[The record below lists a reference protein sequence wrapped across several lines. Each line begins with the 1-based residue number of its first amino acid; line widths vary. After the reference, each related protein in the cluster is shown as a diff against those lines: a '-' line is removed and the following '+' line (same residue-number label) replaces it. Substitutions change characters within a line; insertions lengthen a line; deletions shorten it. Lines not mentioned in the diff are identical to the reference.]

1 LELRINDQESLG
13 AMTMTKVDRRILK
26 SQDAIKNAFVELM
39 SEKGFDKITVKDICN
54 VANVGNRTF
63 YLHYLD
69 KYDLLDKLIE
79 GHMQELRKLCDP
91 LSDISFKEAHIIW
104 FEYLEKH
111 YLFFSTMLTGQGAF
125 AFREHFLDLII
136 EEIKYDESFIK
147 GKNEG
152 FSEAMILTFFGS
164 AIVGVIETYL
174 MKGIPDPLE
183 VVAEQLGMLLER
195 NL

>member
-1 LELRINDQESLG
+1 MI
-13 AMTMTKVDRRILK
+13 KVDRRILK

-39 SEKGFDKITVKDICN
+39 SEKGFDKVTVKDICIK
-54 VANVGNRTF
+54 ANVGNRTF

-79 GHMQELRKLCDP
+79 GHMHELRKLCDP

-111 YLFFSTMLTGQGAF
+111 YLFFSTMLIGQGAF
-125 AFREHFLDLII
+125 SFRKHFLELII
-136 EEIKYDESFIK
+136 EELKHDEDIFK

-152 FSEAMILTFFGS
+152 ISEALILTFLGS
-164 AIVGVIETYL
+164 AIVGVVETYL
-174 MKGIPDPLE
+174 MKGIPDPIE
-183 VVAEQLGMLLER
+183 VLAEQLGMLLER
-195 NL
+195 HL

>member
-1 LELRINDQESLG
+1 
-13 AMTMTKVDRRILK
+13 MTKIDRRILK
-26 SQDAIKNAFVELM
+26 SQDAIKNALVELM
-39 SEKGFDKITVKDICN
+39 SEKEFEKITVKDICN

-79 GHMQELRKLCDP
+79 GHMEKLSQLCNP

-125 AFREHFLDLII
+125 TFRKHFLDLVI
-136 EEIKYDESFIK
+136 EEIKHGESFFK

-152 FSEAMILTFFGS
+152 LSEAMILTFFGS
-164 AIVGVIETYL
+164 AIVGVVETYL
-174 MKGIPDPLE
+174 MKGIPDPIE

-195 NL
+195 FL